1 MLNIQNSKD
10 SQNSKDTYNE
20 YEKNINYKI
29 LKQFNGHYIKNG
41 RYAGNYKNPY
51 WLVYDEID
59 EKEFYLIRIKNN
71 IFTKIS
77 KESIDDIKNNWEICS
92 KKISWYLNK
101 QGYVSGNIYKLKKT
115 LLLHQVVTN
124 YYGNGKGT
132 KNLSID
138 HINRDKLDNRK
149 SNLRIVNFTT
159 QHNNTKG
166 IIKGT
171 KRNRK
176 HNAQKLPEKLTQK
189 MMPKYCNYNT
199 EIIKGPKGDYT
210 REFFR
215 IEKHPK
221 LTKKCWSSSKS
232 VNVSLLDKLEQTKKK
247 LHDLDNDIPEK
258 VKIIPKYVRI
268 AIKKNKKSLVYDRR
282 YNGVRQNLRFMLKV
296 DLKIGVEL
304 MKEKVYKKY
313 GFKL

>member
-1 MLNIQNSKD
+1 
-10 SQNSKDTYNE
+10 
-20 YEKNINYKI
+20 
-29 LKQFNGHYIKNG
+29 
-41 RYAGNYKNPY
+41 
-51 WLVYDEID
+51 
-59 EKEFYLIRIKNN
+59 
-71 IFTKIS
+71 
-77 KESIDDIKNNWEICS
+77 
-92 KKISWYLNK
+92 
-101 QGYVSGNIYKLKKT
+101 
-115 LLLHQVVTN
+115 
-124 YYGNGKGT
+124 
-132 KNLSID
+132 
-138 HINRDKLDNRK
+138 
-149 SNLRIVNFTT
+149 
-159 QHNNTKG
+159 
-166 IIKGT
+166 
-171 KRNRK
+171 
-176 HNAQKLPEKLTQK
+176 

-210 REFFR
+210 RDFFR

-282 YNGVRQNLRFMLKV
+282 DNGVRQNLRFMLKV